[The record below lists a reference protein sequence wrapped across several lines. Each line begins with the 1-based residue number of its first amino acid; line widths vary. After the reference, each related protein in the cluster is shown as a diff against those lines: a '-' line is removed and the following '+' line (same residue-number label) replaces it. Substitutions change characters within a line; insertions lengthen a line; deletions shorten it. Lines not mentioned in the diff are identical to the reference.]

1 MAESNRHP
9 DVASELLRL
18 GFKLIS
24 DSAYTFGFE
33 RRPGEI
39 VYVKKTTKRSVVLDP
54 RYFSDGEVI
63 EGVAGYAYWNSNL
76 HTFDKAP
83 RGGKSPEHYGIAFD
97 IPTPG
102 HVGFLAD
109 ALKRK
114 V

>member
-83 RGGKSPEHYGIAFD
+83 RREIARTLRD
-97 IPTPG
+97 RLRYPHAWPRR
-102 HVGFLAD
+102 LP
-109 ALKRK
+109 R
-114 V
+114 